1 MSIDGPTAVPIKVL
15 FVCLGNIC
23 RSPTA
28 HGIFEKM
35 VANAGL
41 QETIIVDSAG
51 TGDWHIGKAPDPRA
65 SEAAL
70 SRNHDLSHLRARQIR
85 PEDFLEFD
93 YILAM
98 DKQNLWDLR
107 AMALP
112 EFKGHLGLF
121 LDFDQSGLDGETES
135 RLEEV
140 PDPYSGGR
148 EGFDEVLDLVEHTA
162 QGLLSHL
169 REQLQLS

>member
-1 MSIDGPTAVPIKVL
+1 MPLKAPKEAPIKIL

-35 VANAGL
+35 VADAGL
-41 QETIIVDSAG
+41 QEAILVDSAG

-65 SEAAL
+65 SEAAM
-70 SRNHDLSHLRARQIR
+70 SRNHDLSHLRARQVR

-98 DKQNLWDLR
+98 DKQNLLDLR

-121 LDFDQSGLDGETES
+121 LDFGQSELDGQAED

-148 EGFDEVLDLVEHTA
+148 EGFDEVLDLVENTGL
-162 QGLLSHL
+162 GLLSHL
-169 REQLQLS
+169 REQLN

>member
-1 MSIDGPTAVPIKVL
+1 MPLKIL

-35 VANAGL
+35 VVDAGL
-41 QETIIVDSAG
+41 QESIMIDSAG
-51 TGDWHIGKAPDPRA
+51 TGDWHIGKSPDPRA
-65 SEAAL
+65 SEAASL
-70 SRNHDLSHLRARQIR
+70 RNHDLSHLVARQVR

-98 DKQNLWDLR
+98 DKQNLWDLK

-112 EFKGHLGLF
+112 EFNGRLELF
-121 LDFDQSGLDGETES
+121 LEYGSSD
-135 RLEEV
+135 LEEV

-148 EGFDEVLDLVEHTA
+148 EGFEQVLDLVEDAA
-162 QGLLSHL
+162 QGLLANL
-169 REQLQLS
+169 REQIA

>member
-1 MSIDGPTAVPIKVL
+1 VPLKIL

-35 VANAGL
+35 VVDAGL
-41 QETIIVDSAG
+41 QESIMVDSAG
-51 TGDWHIGKAPDPRA
+51 TGDWHIGKSPDPRA
-65 SEAAL
+65 SKVAL
-70 SRNHDLSHLRARQIR
+70 SRNHDLSHLVARQVR

-98 DKQNLWDLR
+98 DKQNLWDLK

-112 EFKGHLGLF
+112 EFNGRLELF
-121 LDFDQSGLDGETES
+121 LEYGSSD
-135 RLEEV
+135 LEEV

-148 EGFDEVLDLVEHTA
+148 EGFEQVLDLVEDAA
-162 QGLLSHL
+162 QGLLVNL
-169 REQLQLS
+169 REQIA

>member
-1 MSIDGPTAVPIKVL
+1 MSVKAPKVAPIKIL

-35 VANAGL
+35 VADAGL
-41 QETIIVDSAG
+41 QGAILVDSAG

-65 SEAAL
+65 SEAAM
-70 SRNHDLSHLRARQIR
+70 SRNHDLSHLRARQVR

-98 DKQNLWDLR
+98 DKQNLLDLR

-121 LDFDQSGLDGETES
+121 LDYGQSNLD
-135 RLEEV
+135 EV

-148 EGFDEVLDLVEHTA
+148 EGFDEVLDLVEITA
-162 QGLLSHL
+162 QGLLSSL
-169 REQLQLS
+169 REKLA

>member
-1 MSIDGPTAVPIKVL
+1 MSVKAPKEAPIKIL

-35 VANAGL
+35 VADAGL
-41 QETIIVDSAG
+41 QEAILVDSAG
-51 TGDWHIGKAPDPRA
+51 TGDWHIGKAPDSRA
-65 SEAAL
+65 SEAAM
-70 SRNHDLSHLRARQIR
+70 SRNHDLSHLRARQVR

-98 DKQNLWDLR
+98 DKQNLSDLR

-112 EFKGHLGLF
+112 EFIGHLGLF
-121 LDFDQSGLDGETES
+121 LDYGQSELD
-135 RLEEV
+135 EV

-169 REQLQLS
+169 REQLN

>member
-1 MSIDGPTAVPIKVL
+1 VSGPIKVL

-35 VANAGL
+35 VADAGF
-41 QETIIVDSAG
+41 QDRIVVDSAG
-51 TGDWHIGKAPDPRA
+51 TGDWHIGRSPDPRA

-70 SRNHDLSHLRARQIR
+70 TRHHDLSHLRARQVR

-93 YILAM
+93 YLLAM
-98 DKQNLWDLR
+98 DNQNLCDLK

-112 EFKGHLGLF
+112 EFEGHLGLF
-121 LDFDQSGLDGETES
+121 MDYATSGV
-135 RLEEV
+135 REV
-140 PDPYSGGR
+140 PDPYSGGK
-148 EGFDEVLDLVEHTA
+148 ENFEQVLDLVEDA
-162 QGLLSHL
+162 SSGLLTHL
-169 REQLQLS
+169 RDQLG

>member
-1 MSIDGPTAVPIKVL
+1 MSVKVPKEAPIKIL

-35 VANAGL
+35 VADEGL
-41 QETIIVDSAG
+41 QGAILVDSAG

-65 SEAAL
+65 SEAAM
-70 SRNHDLSHLRARQIR
+70 SRNHDLSHLRARQVR

-98 DKQNLWDLR
+98 DKQNLLDLR
-107 AMALP
+107 ALALP
-112 EFKGHLGLF
+112 EFKGYLGLF
-121 LDFDQSGLDGETES
+121 LDYAQGDLD
-135 RLEEV
+135 EV

-148 EGFDEVLDLVEHTA
+148 EGFDEVLDLVENTA
-162 QGLLSHL
+162 QGLLSYL
-169 REQLQLS
+169 REQLA

>member
-1 MSIDGPTAVPIKVL
+1 VPLKIL

-35 VANAGL
+35 VVDAGL
-41 QETIIVDSAG
+41 QESIMVDSAG
-51 TGDWHIGKAPDPRA
+51 TGDWHIGKSPDPRA

-70 SRNHDLSHLRARQIR
+70 LRNHDLSHLVARQVR
-85 PEDFLEFD
+85 PEDFIEFD

-98 DKQNLWDLR
+98 DKQNLWDLK

-112 EFKGHLGLF
+112 EFNGRLELF
-121 LDFDQSGLDGETES
+121 LEYGSSD
-135 RLEEV
+135 LEEV

-148 EGFDEVLDLVEHTA
+148 EGFEQVLDLVEDAA
-162 QGLLSHL
+162 QGLLVNL
-169 REQLQLS
+169 REQIA